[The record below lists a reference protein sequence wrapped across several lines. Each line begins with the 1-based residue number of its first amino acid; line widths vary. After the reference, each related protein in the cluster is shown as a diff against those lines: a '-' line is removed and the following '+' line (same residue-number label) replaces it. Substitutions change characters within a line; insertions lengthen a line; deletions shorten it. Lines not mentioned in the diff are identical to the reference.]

1 MKTKV
6 KELRIYM
13 VETLLRD
20 FMADYETIYPE
31 CIEIEKVVEREG
43 RYFVDYIVD
52 DSYNRTEVEVHPLE
66 LMEMLNVKINKLIE
80 KYESRE
86 ENE

>member
-13 VETLLRD
+13 VETLFRD
-20 FMADYETIYPE
+20 FMADYETIYHE
-31 CIEIEKVVEREG
+31 CIEIKKVVEREG

>member
-20 FMADYETIYPE
+20 FMADYETIYHE
-31 CIEIEKVVEREG
+31 CIEIKKVVEREG
-43 RYFVDYIVD
+43 IYFVDYIVD